1 MANYRNER
9 YHDEQ
14 LICLVRQL
22 NDNDQLRILEG
33 PFSIEDRLGE
43 LKRAKHRR
51 PFDVELTF
59 PPLSIIVETKVDS
72 DEGGR
77 WDKEWQTE
85 KIVRESSSCGYL
97 EAQKE
102 FRFITY
108 GTSEFYTKPDC
119 KPYEAGPASP
129 EFVHIGLE
137 CMINLVESATEVL
150 PPCEKRN
157 EWVRLMKIERE
168 KRSKSIQL
176 LRVFSEFRNHY
187 LDIHCDNDFPNN
199 RFVFCTP
206 ELAFPALSQL
216 AQKWN
221 GSEYGKKFGKLALYP
236 IPRMSPS
243 VPDSVL
249 NFWELW
255 QERPAPTIGASIVG
269 NGDPRRRL
277 YIEINED
284 FNLNLKT
291 QNPDLESDKRQ
302 RIWEHLDCIE
312 WKRLNSK
319 GRPRNYTQAVLA
331 LYEIDFGFLKNL
343 SNMPQV
349 VSNLG
354 KTVEAVADALS

>member
-1 MANYRNER
+1 MTNYRDER

-14 LICLVRQL
+14 LICLVKQL
-22 NDNDQLRILEG
+22 NDKDQLHILEG
-33 PFSIEDRLGE
+33 AFSIEDSLGE
-43 LKRAKHRR
+43 FERAQRR
-51 PFDVELTF
+51 KLFDVELTF
-59 PPLSIIVETKVDS
+59 SNLSIIVETKVDS
-72 DEGGR
+72 DENGR
-77 WDKEWQTE
+77 WNQEWQTE
-85 KIVRESSSCGYL
+85 KIVRESSSFGFL

-102 FRFITY
+102 FRFVTY
-108 GTSEFYTKPDC
+108 GTSEFYT

-129 EFVHIGLE
+129 EFVHVGLE
-137 CMINLVESATEVL
+137 CMINLVESATKVL

-157 EWVRLMKIERE
+157 DWIRLMKIEKE

-176 LRVFSEFRNHY
+176 LRVFSEFRTDY
-187 LDIHCDNDFPNN
+187 LGIHCDNDFPNN

-206 ELAFPALSQL
+206 ELAFPALSLL

-236 IPRMSPS
+236 IRRMSPS

-249 NFWELW
+249 NFWEMW

-319 GRPRNYTQAVLA
+319 GHPRNYTQAVLV

-354 KTVEAVADALS
+354 KTVEAVAEALS

>member
-14 LICLVRQL
+14 LICLVIQL
-22 NDNDQLRILEG
+22 NDYDQLRILEG
-33 PFSIEDRLGE
+33 PFLMEDHLGE
-43 LKRAKHRR
+43 LKRAKHRK

-59 PPLSIIVETKVDS
+59 SNLSIIVETKVDS

-77 WDKEWQTE
+77 WDQEWQTE
-85 KIVRESSSCGYL
+85 KIVRESSSYGYL
-97 EAQKE
+97 EAQKK

-108 GTSEFYTKPDC
+108 GTSEFYT

-137 CMINLVESATEVL
+137 CMIDLVESATKVL

-176 LRVFSEFRNHY
+176 LPVFSEFRTHY

-199 RFVFCTP
+199 RFTFCAP
-206 ELAFPALSQL
+206 ELAFPALSLL

-221 GSEYGKKFGKLALYP
+221 GSDYGKKFGKMALYP
-236 IPRMSPS
+236 IRRMSPS

-249 NFWELW
+249 NFWEMW
-255 QERPAPTIGASIVG
+255 RERTAPIIGTSIVG
-269 NGDPRRRL
+269 NGDLKRRL

-291 QNPDLESDKRQ
+291 QDLDLDSDKRQ
-302 RIWEHLDCIE
+302 RIWEHLGCID

-319 GRPRNYTQAVLA
+319 GQPREYTQAALV

-343 SNMPQV
+343 SNMQQV

-354 KTVEAVADALS
+354 KTVEAVAEALA